1 MESKKTAL
9 ITGASSGIGMACAE
23 RFASGGWNLVLTA
36 RRSEQLSRFAQ
47 SLTEIY
53 GTKADAVVMDIRN
66 KANADRLAEWFF
78 ENGLVPDLLINNAGL
93 AVGLDPIYAAVID
106 DWERMIDTNLK
117 GLLYITRAISPM
129 MVERRSGHI
138 INIGSIAG
146 KEAYPNGNVY
156 CATKHAVDGL
166 TRAMRMDIYTHN
178 IRVTQVAPGAVET
191 EFSEVRFKGDKSKAA
206 RVYDNFRPLSAA
218 DVADAVWYCANVPQH
233 VSIHD
238 MVVMPAAQASAM
250 LIHRESKI

>member
-1 MESKKTAL
+1 MESQKLVL
-9 ITGASSGIGMACAE
+9 ITGASSGIGKACAE

-36 RRSEQLSRFAQ
+36 RRAEQLNRFAQ

-53 GTKADAVVMDIRN
+53 GISAEAIVMDIRN
-66 KANADRLAEWFF
+66 KANADRLAEWFS
-78 ENGLVPDLLINNAGL
+78 EKGLVPDLLINNAGL
-93 AVGLDPIYAAVID
+93 AVGLDPIYAAVVD

-129 MVERRSGHI
+129 MVERRCGHI

-166 TRAMRMDIYTHN
+166 TRAMRMDLYTHN

-191 EFSEVRFKGDKSKAA
+191 EFSEVRFKGDKSRAA

-233 VSIHD
+233 VCIHD

-250 LIHRESKI
+250 LIHRGE